1 MAIDTKHIHQ
11 ILNQL
16 GDEALG
22 ELIKV
27 STLINSSLDLSEILA
42 FVMELTN
49 KLLNC
54 EASSLLLLDEKTNTL
69 VFRSATGQKAENL
82 KQLSLKIG
90 QGIAGWVAEKEKPL
104 IVSDVERDPRHF
116 HEADGKIGFKTKS
129 ILCVPM
135 KAKGKLIGV
144 AEAINKKNDMQ
155 FDTDDLSLLSI
166 LADQAAIAVQNAK
179 AYEELQQDHEKL
191 KEEVESK
198 YNLIGNSSS
207 IQEILKIAHKVAIGD
222 STLLIRGKSGTGKE
236 MIARTVHHL
245 SPRVKKP
252 FVAVTCSILSQ
263 TLLESELFGHE
274 KGAFTGADARKIGRF
289 EMANGGTLFLDE
301 IGTLAPETQLRLL
314 RVLQEKEFERVGG
327 TETIKVNVR
336 IIAATNENL
345 EKAIENGKFREDL
358 YYRLK
363 VIEIF
368 MPDLKDRPEDIALL
382 SNHFLQI
389 YSREMSRP
397 VKGVSK
403 EALEIL
409 KNYHWP
415 GNVRE
420 LKNTIERAVVLGAT
434 EYIIPEDLPM
444 EIRIRKEAPSSTS
457 PSSESSSNPSLPQ
470 GLSLEAAE
478 ARHIQEVLE
487 KTQWN
492 KSKAAELLGV
502 SRNRL
507 DRKIEAYKLGD
518 GGQ

>member
-1 MAIDTKHIHQ
+1 MAFESKHLQQVLH
-11 ILNQL
+11 QL

-42 FVMELTN
+42 FVMDLTN
-49 KLLNC
+49 RLLNC
-54 EASSLLLLDEKTNTL
+54 EASSLLLLDEKTNEL
-69 VFRSATGQKAENL
+69 VFRSATGQKAKDL
-82 KQLSLKIG
+82 KQISLKMG

-104 IVSDVERDPRHF
+104 IVSNAENDPRHF
-116 HEADGKIGFKTKS
+116 QGADGKIGFKTKS

-144 AEAINKKNDMQ
+144 AEAINKKGDMQ
-155 FDTDDLSLLSI
+155 FDNDDLSLLSI
-166 LADQAAIAVQNAK
+166 LADQAAIAIQNARTF
-179 AYEELQQDHEKL
+179 EELQQNHQSL
-191 KEEVESK
+191 KQEIESK
-198 YNLIGNSSS
+198 YNLVGKSAQ
-207 IQEILKIAHKVAIGD
+207 IQEILKIAKKVAAGD

-236 MIARTVHHL
+236 MLSRTVHNL
-245 SPRVKKP
+245 SPRANKP
-252 FVAVTCSILSQ
+252 FVAVTCSILTP

-336 IIAATNENL
+336 IIAATNADL
-345 EKAIENGKFREDL
+345 EKAIASGEFREDL

-363 VIEIF
+363 VIEVF
-368 MPDLKDRPEDIALL
+368 MPDLKDRPDDIETL
-382 SNHFLQI
+382 SKHFLEI
-389 YSREMSRP
+389 YSREMSRS
-397 VKGVSK
+397 VKGFSK

-409 KNYHWP
+409 KNYAWP

-420 LKNTIERAVVLGAT
+420 LKNTIERAVVLGGS
-434 EYIIPEDLPM
+434 EQIIPEDLPM
-444 EIRIRKEAPSSTS
+444 EIRMGKISSSSTQSTPATPSSA
-457 PSSESSSNPSLPQ
+457 LPE
-470 GLSLEAAE
+470 GFSLEAAE
-478 ARHIQEVLE
+478 ARHIQEVLQ
-487 KTQWN
+487 KTNWN
-492 KSKAAELLGV
+492 KSKAAELLGI

-507 DRKIEAYKLGD
+507 DRKIEGYKL
-518 GGQ
+518 Q